1 MNSANKKNILITG
14 GAGYIGSHMV
24 LCAIQNGFNVVVL
37 DSLVNGDKKF
47 VNQKAKLIVGDVG
60 DEALVS
66 RIISEE
72 KISTIMHFA
81 AFIEAGESVKNPEKY
96 FLNNYEKSKILI
108 ETVVKLGV
116 SNFIFSSTAAI
127 FGEAKYLPIDEE
139 HPQDPINPYGK
150 SKLMVEEFL
159 AKTAKNNPHF
169 KYVCLRYFNACGAD
183 YKNGLGE
190 NHNPETHLIPLLIK
204 FVLGKR
210 DEFFVNGNDYK
221 TKDGTC
227 IRDYIHVLDICDA
240 HLKSLQYL
248 QSGGNSDCFNLGSKN
263 GFSILEIISALEK
276 IIGKKIFFKSANKR
290 EGDPASL
297 VADNKKAEEILLW
310 KARFSSLNEIINSAL
325 QWEKINV

>member
-1 MNSANKKNILITG
+1 MNKVNSKNILIVG

-37 DSLVNGDKKF
+37 DSLINGDKKF
-47 VNQKAKLIVGDVG
+47 VNQKAKLIVGDAG

-66 RIISEE
+66 KIISEE

-108 ETVVKLGV
+108 ETAVKLGV

-139 HPQDPINPYGK
+139 HPQNPVNPYGK

-159 AKTAKNNPHF
+159 AKTAKNNRQF

-190 NHNPETHLIPLLIK
+190 NHDPETHLVPLLIK

-227 IRDYIHVLDICDA
+227 VRDYIHVLDICDA
-240 HLKSLQYL
+240 HLKALQYL
-248 QSGGNSDCFNLGSKN
+248 EKGGGSDYFNLGSKN

-276 IIGKKIFFKSANKR
+276 NLDKKITFKFAQKR
-290 EGDPASL
+290 AGDPAFL
-297 VADNKKAEEILLW
+297 VADNKKAEKVLLW
-310 KARFSSLNEIINSAL
+310 KPQFSSLNEILNSTL